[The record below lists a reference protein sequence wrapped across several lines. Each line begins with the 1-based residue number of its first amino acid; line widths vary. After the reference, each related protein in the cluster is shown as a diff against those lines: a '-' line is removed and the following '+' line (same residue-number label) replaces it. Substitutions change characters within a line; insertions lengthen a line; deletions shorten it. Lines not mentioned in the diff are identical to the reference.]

1 MKFWRANYPSTTLL
15 LNVHVDR
22 FPGIVVLH
30 HLRLQEERD
39 EGGVGKELYILYFLE
54 DGAGQELYISYLL
67 EGGEGQVQEIVQH
80 GTPAVQ
86 SHVK

>member
-1 MKFWRANYPSTTLL
+1 MKFGRANYPSTTLL

-39 EGGVGKELYILYFLE
+39 EGCAGKVKPAL
-54 DGAGQELYISYLL
+54 
-67 EGGEGQVQEIVQH
+67 QH
-80 GTPAVQ
+80 RKTDVSAD
-86 SHVK
+86 VKSVSIF

>member
-1 MKFWRANYPSTTLL
+1 MKFGRANYPSTTLL

-39 EGGVGKELYILYFLE
+39 EGGEGQKLYIF
-54 DGAGQELYISYLL
+54 YLL

>member
-1 MKFWRANYPSTTLL
+1 MKIGRANFPSTTLL

-39 EGGVGKELYILYFLE
+39 EGGAGREL
-54 DGAGQELYISYLL
+54 
-67 EGGEGQVQEIVQH
+67 
-80 GTPAVQ
+80 
-86 SHVK
+86 

>member
-1 MKFWRANYPSTTLL
+1 MKFGRANYPSTTLL

-39 EGGVGKELYILYFLE
+39 EGG
-54 DGAGQELYISYLL
+54 
-67 EGGEGQVQEIVQH
+67 EGQVQEIVQH

>member
-1 MKFWRANYPSTTLL
+1 MKFGRAYYPSTTLL

-39 EGGVGKELYILYFLE
+39 EGGGGQKLYIFYLLEGGGGQELFILYLLE
-54 DGAGQELYISYLL
+54 GGAGQELYIFYLL
-67 EGGEGQVQEIVQH
+67 EGGG
-80 GTPAVQ
+80 GG
-86 SHVK
+86 KN

>member
-39 EGGVGKELYILYFLE
+39 EGGEV
-54 DGAGQELYISYLL
+54 
-67 EGGEGQVQEIVQH
+67 QVQEIVQH